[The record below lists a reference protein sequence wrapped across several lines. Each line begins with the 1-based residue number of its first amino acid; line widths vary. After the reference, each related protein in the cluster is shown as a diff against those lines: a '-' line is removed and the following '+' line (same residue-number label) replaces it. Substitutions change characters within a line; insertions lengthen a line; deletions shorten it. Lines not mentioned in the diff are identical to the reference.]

1 MNSLAAFSV
10 MLALQVPQQGPLIDA
25 ARRNGGKVTTS
36 FNVSMPI
43 ADFDEVATKSD
54 VIVRGTVRR
63 VTTRLSNDGE
73 WVVTDFEIIPVKV
86 YKDTAGNVTPTP
98 GTTNPLV
105 VERIGGTVMI
115 DGLEI
120 TIHDSQFPETES
132 LRQGE
137 DVFLFLLRNGTTDFV
152 FTGGPYGAYR
162 IADDEVTV
170 MTTHAAERRG
180 DQPEPLVVFESRV
193 QNLIRKQAATGRVH

>member
-10 MLALQVPQQGPLIDA
+10 ILALQVPQHGRMIDA

-54 VIVRGTVRR
+54 VIVRGTVGR

-86 YKDTAGNVTPTP
+86 YKGTADVITAP
-98 GTTNPLV
+98 GTTKPLV
-105 VERIGGTVMI
+105 VERVGGTVMI

-120 TIHDSQFPETES
+120 TIHDSQYPETES

-137 DVFLFLLRNGTTDFV
+137 DVFLFLLRNGPTDFV
-152 FTGGPYGAYR
+152 FTCGPYGAYR
-162 IADDEVTV
+162 IADHEVTA
-170 MTTHAAERRG
+170 MTKHVAERRG
-180 DQPEPLVVFESRV
+180 DQPEVFEAFENRV
-193 QNLIRKQAATGRVH
+193 QHLIRR